1 MTTLKDVTNIF
12 KTGAAKACISQE
24 KKDVDFS
31 GYHQSLID
39 AQKEALQ
46 TAGEEYDEYLGKYCN
61 TMAEPAPGTPGGP
74 KFNQAPCEEIWEGAN
89 NTCIVLG
96 RDRTGPMDTGY
107 GGKGHTQAGMID
119 IVVGRDGPCAGLFGL
134 NSETGDPYLLEPILK
149 DEKSVDGFPLVSDSA
164 RIYISQK
171 TDIDDAFG
179 LKSSRGA
186 PNIRIRSAIAMK
198 ADLIRV
204 IGKEGIRLVTKSA
217 DYNSLGGKIESIRG
231 IDLVAGNDTA
241 NLQPMVK
248 GENLVKCFKGLQKNL
263 RRYFSMMD
271 SFVLYQMEFNRA
283 VTMHNHVTQIGAAA
297 IPTLPSIPT
306 NIAGIKNLVSSMKTQ
321 MSSFLNDINWS
332 GWEGSYLSPG
342 AADSILSKHNH
353 TN

>member
-1 MTTLKDVTNIF
+1 MLQTFLKKAKQAHALVKKRKTLIF
-12 KTGAAKACISQE
+12 LAIIKRLKNEA
-24 KKDVDFS
+24 
-31 GYHQSLID
+31 
-39 AQKEALQ
+39 AQKS
-46 TAGEEYDEYLGKYCN
+46 GKEYDEYLGKFCR
-61 TMAEPAPGTPGGP
+61 TLSEVAPGQPGGP
-74 KFNQAPCEEIWEGAN
+74 KFNQAPCEELWEGAN

-134 NSETGDPYLLEPILK
+134 DPDTNEPYYLEPIFK
-149 DEKSVDGFPLVSDSA
+149 DEVDDTGFPIVSDSA

-179 LKSSRGA
+179 LRSSNGA

-217 DYNSLGGKIESIRG
+217 DYNSLGGKIESVRG
-231 IDLVAGNDTA
+231 IDLVAGNDTTD
-241 NLQPMVK
+241 LQPMVK
-248 GENLVKCFKGLQKNL
+248 GDNLVACFKGMQKNL
-263 RRYFSMMD
+263 RKYFSMMD
-271 SFVLYQMEFNRA
+271 SFVTYQMEFNRA
-283 VTMHNHVTQIGAAA
+283 VAHHNHVTQIGPAA
-297 IPTLPSIPT
+297 IPSLPSIPT
-306 NIAGIKNLVSSMKTQ
+306 TIAGVKSQVASMKTQ
-321 MSSFLNDINWS
+321 MSSFFNDINWS
-332 GWEGSYLSPG
+332 GWESNYLSPAG
-342 AADSILSKHNH
+342 SGRSILSQFNH

>member
-1 MTTLKDVTNIF
+1 MATLKDVGNIF
-12 KTGAAKACISQE
+12 KTGAIKACISQE

-31 GYHQSLID
+31 GYHQALIE
-39 AQKEALQ
+39 AKKEAQ
-46 TAGEEYDEYLGKYCN
+46 QSAGEIYDEYLGKFCR
-61 TMAEPAPGTPGGP
+61 TMAEPAPGQPAGP
-74 KFNQAPCEEIWEGAN
+74 VFNQAPCEEVWEGAN

-134 NSETGDPYLLEPILK
+134 DPETDEPYYLEPMFK
-149 DEKSVDGFPLVSDSA
+149 DEVSVDGHPLVSDSA

-179 LKSSRGA
+179 LKSSPGA
-186 PNIRIRSAIAMK
+186 PNIRIRSGIAMK
-198 ADLIRV
+198 ADLIRI
-204 IGKEGIRLVTKSA
+204 IGKEGIRLVTKTA

-231 IDLVAGNDTA
+231 IDLVAGNDIT

-248 GENLVKCFKGLQKNL
+248 GENLIKCLKGLQTNM

-271 SFVLYQMEFNRA
+271 SFVLYQMEFNSKVA
-283 VTMHNHVTQIGAAA
+283 MHNHITPMGPVQ

-306 NIAGIKNLVSSMKTQ
+306 TIAGIKVALSSFKTQ
-321 MSSFLNDINWS
+321 MSGIFNDINWG
-332 GWEGSYLSPG
+332 GWEGNYLSPG
-342 AADSILSKHNH
+342 SANSILSKHNH